1 MMNTWQRLVRDAARA
16 TDFFSEDELEEYA
29 ANACPECGSDDVSPL
44 HYQGDYAV
52 PETDYKHCNECGH
65 SWGYE

>member
-1 MMNTWQRLVRDAARA
+1 MTTWNKPVADAPLEA
-16 TDFFSEDELEEYA
+16 DFYSEDELII
-29 ANACPECGSDDVSPL
+29 CPECGSDDVSPL

-52 PETDYKHCNECGH
+52 PETNYNHCNECGH

>member
-1 MMNTWQRLVRDAARA
+1 MTKYEKLVADAAKA
-16 TDFFSEDELEEYA
+16 TEFYSEDELQEDEIII
-29 ANACPECGSDDVSPL
+29 CPECGSDDVSPL

>member
-1 MMNTWQRLVRDAARA
+1 MTREQSLQ
-16 TDFFSEDELEEYA
+16 SQEDELII
-29 ANACPECGSDDVSPL
+29 CPECGSDDVSPL